1 MTTVYTARYF
11 FDGDEMHTNVRIE
24 VSDGQV
30 VSIGPSSGI
39 SDYYLVAP
47 GLIDVQMNGFGS
59 FDVSRATPE
68 EFVALDES
76 LLRLGTTSW
85 LATIVT
91 APVQRMRE
99 SLSSIEESMMTT
111 ATGCIGA
118 HVEGPFL
125 GEAPGAHN
133 PDWIIPFDEE
143 WASSLPAIVRL
154 MTVAPEQLDVVPG
167 GIQLLV
173 GKDVVVSLGH
183 TRAPRELFA
192 SAVAAGAR
200 MVTHLFNGMSGVH
213 HRDGSVALA
222 ALVDDRVVAGV
233 IADLCH
239 VSPEAITLAFKSK
252 GADGVC
258 LVSDSVAWDSQ
269 WAQRRGVQ
277 IRDGAPRLTDGTL
290 AGSCTPLAECVR
302 NVVASCGVP
311 LVDALIAATRTPATV
326 LGFPQMGRIAVGQR
340 ADMAVFNEEL
350 SVVEARRGLVS
361 ICG

>member
-1 MTTVYTARYF
+1 MTSFYTARHF
-11 FDGDEMHTNVRIE
+11 FDGDDIRSNVRIV
-24 VSDGQV
+24 VSDGYV
-30 VSIGPSSGI
+30 VEIESHIGTA
-39 SDYYLVAP
+39 DHYLVAP
-47 GLIDVQMNGFGS
+47 GLIDLQMNGFGPY
-59 FDVSRATPE
+59 DVSRSSTA
-68 EFVALDES
+68 EFLALDDV
-76 LLRLGTTSW
+76 LLRSGTTSW

-91 APVQRMRE
+91 APLQRMSE
-99 SLSSIEESMMTT
+99 SLVSIAESMSSTS
-111 ATGCIGA
+111 TGCIGA

-133 PDWIIPFDEE
+133 PAWIIPFDRE
-143 WASSLPAIVRL
+143 WTSALPSIVRL
-154 MTVAPEQLDVVPG
+154 MTVAPEQLNVVSE
-167 GIQLLV
+167 GIPLLM
-173 GKDVVVSLGH
+173 GRGVVVSLGH
-183 TRAPRELFA
+183 TRASRELFA
-192 SAVAAGAR
+192 SAVTAGAR

-213 HRDGSVALA
+213 HRDGGVALA
-222 ALVDDRVVAGV
+222 SLVDERVVAGV

-239 VSPEAITLAFKSK
+239 VSPDAVRLAFTSK
-252 GADGVC
+252 GSDGVC

-302 NVVASCGVP
+302 NAVTACGVP
-311 LVDALIAATRTPATV
+311 IVDALTAATRTPATV

-340 ADMAVFNEEL
+340 ADMVVFNEEL